1 MKRLALVLAVIV
13 ATLVVGLATRPVL
26 AASVDAIVTLKDFNF
41 EFITDTDIPDCAD
54 PQRPCATTDNPV
66 GVAVDSR
73 GDIKVGIL
81 GLSIFGP
88 NGLPVPGQERPS
100 TPIKTVT
107 PEGRVSDFASLPL
120 FTDLQPCRD
129 ARPGRDF
136 ILPAQP
142 QLGLQEPTP
151 FSTGFAL
158 HRSGDLYVGLPN
170 CDPATHGIWRV
181 KEDGSTEPFAQ
192 VPLSQLPKGLAL
204 TNGDFPLYVT
214 DLHDFTHS
222 RDADLTLRPDV
233 PNCRVAPTAPC
244 TLRIWRI
251 DQNGQVSI
259 WKESTLFYGSVD
271 SPLLHPHG
279 VNGIAV
285 DKAGKNVYVTV
296 TDHGRVIRIPVNKDG
311 SAGDTEVIFESPIE
325 SPPDAGGNPLN
336 QGLPRYWGMDGI
348 TIGPDGNFY
357 IVIVRTDELV
367 ALPPDLP
374 ACTDSPPLPCNGN
387 SILVLHQGHPLDGPT
402 QLTFGRSMH
411 DGKHS
416 KAGKSLPALYITNAS
431 GRRTFFVN
439 GARLFGEGDLLSGIG
454 ALISFGAISEQE
466 AIDLQPRSSLVRV
479 LLSTGTTGSGD
490 D

>member
-1 MKRLALVLAVIV
+1 MKRLTLVLAVIV
-13 ATLVVGLATRPVL
+13 ITLVVGLAARPVL
-26 AASVDAIVTLKDFNF
+26 AASVDAIVTLRDFNF
-41 EFITDTDIPDCAD
+41 DFFTDTDIPECAD

-88 NGLPVPGQERPS
+88 NGLPVPGEERPS

-120 FTDLQPCRD
+120 ATDLQPCRD

-136 ILPAQP
+136 VIPGVL
-142 QLGLQEPTP
+142 LQEPTP

-158 HRSGDLYVGLPN
+158 HRSGNLYVGLPN

-181 KEDGSTEPFAQ
+181 NMDGNAKPFAQ
-192 VPLSQLPKGLAL
+192 IPLSQLPKGLAL

-244 TLRIWRI
+244 SLRIWRI
-251 DQNGQVSI
+251 DENGQVSI

-296 TDHGRVIRIPVNKDG
+296 TDHGRVIRIPINTDG
-311 SAGDTEVIFESPIE
+311 SAGATEVIFESPIE
-325 SPPDAGGNPLN
+325 PPPDAGGNPLN

-348 TIGPDGNFY
+348 TLGPDGNFY

-367 ALPPDLP
+367 TLPPDLP
-374 ACTDSPPLPCNGN
+374 ACADSPPSPCNGN
-387 SILVLHQGHPLDGPT
+387 SIQVLHQGHPLDGPT
-402 QLTFGRSMH
+402 QLTFGKSRH
-411 DGKHS
+411 DGKDS
-416 KAGKSLPALYITNAS
+416 KAGKMLSPLYITNAS
-431 GRRTFFVN
+431 GRRVFFVN
-439 GARLFGEGDLLSGIG
+439 GARLFGEGDLISGIG

-479 LLSTGTTGSGD
+479 LLSTETTGSGD

>member
-1 MKRLALVLAVIV
+1 MKRLTRVLAAIVI
-13 ATLVVGLATRPVL
+13 TLVVGLAERPVL
-26 AASVDAIVTLKDFNF
+26 AASVDAVVTLKDFNF
-41 EFITDTDIPDCAD
+41 DFFTTTDIPECAD

-88 NGLPVPGQERPS
+88 NGLPVPGEERPS

-136 ILPAQP
+136 VIPGVL
-142 QLGLQEPTP
+142 LQEPTP

-181 KEDGSTEPFAQ
+181 HPDGSAEPFAQ

-233 PNCRVAPTAPC
+233 PNCRVQAC
-244 TLRIWRI
+244 SLRIWRI
-251 DQNGQVSI
+251 DEDGQVSV

-279 VNGIAV
+279 VNGIVV

-296 TDHGRVIRIPVNKDG
+296 TDWGRVIRIPINSDG
-311 SAGDTEVIFESPIE
+311 SAGSAEVIFESPLE
-325 SPPDAGGNPLN
+325 PPPDAGGNPLN
-336 QGLPRYWGMDGI
+336 QGKPRYWGMDGI

-367 ALPPDLP
+367 TLPPDLQ
-374 ACTDSPPLPCNGN
+374 ACTGSPPSPCNGN
-387 SILVLHQGHPLDGPT
+387 SIQVLHRGHPLDGPT
-402 QLTFGRSMH
+402 QLTFGKTKA
-411 DGKHS
+411 DGKDD
-416 KAGKSLPALYITNAS
+416 KAGKSLPPLYITNAS

-439 GARLFGEGDLLSGIG
+439 GARFYGEGDLISGIG
-454 ALISFGAISEQE
+454 VLIGFGAISEVE
-466 AIDLQPRSSLVRV
+466 AIDLQPRSSLVRI
-479 LLSTGTTGSGD
+479 LLGTE
-490 D
+490 

>member
-1 MKRLALVLAVIV
+1 MKKLTLVLSVIV
-13 ATLVVGLATRPVL
+13 ITLAVGFAARPVL
-26 AASVDAIVTLKDFNF
+26 AASIPSVDAVVTLKDFNF
-41 EFITDTDIPDCAD
+41 EFFTEPDISACAD
-54 PQRPCATTDNPV
+54 PQLPCATTDNPV

-88 NGLPVPGQERPS
+88 NGLPVPGQERLS

-136 ILPAQP
+136 TLP
-142 QLGLQEPTP
+142 GELQEPTP

-170 CDPATHGIWRV
+170 CDPTTHGIWLV
-181 KEDGSTEPFAQ
+181 KKDGSAEPFAR

-222 RDADLTLRPDV
+222 RDADPNLRPNV
-233 PNCRVAPTAPC
+233 PNCRVVTC
-244 TLRIWRI
+244 SLRIWLI

-259 WKESTLFYGSVD
+259 WKESPLFYGSVD

-279 VNGIAV
+279 VNGIVV
-285 DKAGKNVYVTV
+285 DKAGKNIYVTV
-296 TDHGRVIRIPVNKDG
+296 TDWGRVIRIPINGDG

-325 SPPDAGGNPLN
+325 PTPEAGGNPLN
-336 QGLPRYWGMDGI
+336 QEKPRYWGMDGI

-367 ALPPDLP
+367 ALRPDLQ
-374 ACTDSPPLPCNGN
+374 ACKDSPPSPCNGD
-387 SILVLHQGHPLDGPT
+387 SIQVLYQGHPLDGPT
-402 QLTFGRSMH
+402 QLTFGKSKQ
-411 DGKHS
+411 DD
-416 KAGKSLPALYITNAS
+416 KAGKPLPPLYITNAS
-431 GRRTFFVN
+431 GRRVFFVN
-439 GARLFGEGDLLSGIG
+439 GARLFGGGDLISGIG
-454 ALISFGAISEQE
+454 ALIGFGAISAEE
-466 AIDLQPRSSLVRV
+466 AIDLQPHSSLVRV
-479 LLSTGTTGSGD
+479 LLGTGKNGGSGD
-490 D
+490 DD